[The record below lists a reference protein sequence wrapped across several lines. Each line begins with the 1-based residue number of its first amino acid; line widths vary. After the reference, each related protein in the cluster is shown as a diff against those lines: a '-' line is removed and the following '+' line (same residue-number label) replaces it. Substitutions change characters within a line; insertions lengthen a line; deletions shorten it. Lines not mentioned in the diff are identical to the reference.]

1 MGRTESLVR
10 LFVLSAFFFSF
21 GCSSSTRQPKPT
33 TSAPATT
40 PATNA
45 PATNAPSTT
54 SAPAVA
60 EVATIEIRD
69 FNYGA
74 PLTVAVGTTVKVI
87 NLDSMPH
94 TFTALDRNFDS
105 GSLGEGE
112 EFFHTFTEAGEFEF
126 KCAFHSRMRGSIIVS
141 ATSAPATALATTPA
155 TNTLATAS
163 APATTPATNAPATT
177 SAPATTLAPN
187 APATTSA
194 PSTAPTTTPTYG
206 GGGYNYGGGGYNG

>member
-1 MGRTESLVR
+1 MMGRRSGGLGALALV
-10 LFVLSAFFFSF
+10 AFPLLAWLLP
-21 GCSSSTRQPKPT
+21 GCGSTAGDGGGSIRIPPRT
-33 TSAPATT
+33 TT
-40 PATNA
+40 PVATLATNA
-45 PATNAPSTT
+45 PATT

-60 EVATIEIRD
+60 EGATIEIRA
-69 FNYGA
+69 FSYGA

-94 TFTALDRNFDS
+94 TFTALDGNFDS

-126 KCAFHSRMRGSIIVS
+126 KCALHSKMRGSIIVS
-141 ATSAPATALATTPA
+141 ATSAPATALATTPG
-155 TNTLATAS
+155 TTTPATAS
-163 APATTPATNAPATT
+163 ARATTPAT
-177 SAPATTLAPN
+177 N

-206 GGGYNYGGGGYNG
+206 GGGYNYGGEGYNSGGGGYNG